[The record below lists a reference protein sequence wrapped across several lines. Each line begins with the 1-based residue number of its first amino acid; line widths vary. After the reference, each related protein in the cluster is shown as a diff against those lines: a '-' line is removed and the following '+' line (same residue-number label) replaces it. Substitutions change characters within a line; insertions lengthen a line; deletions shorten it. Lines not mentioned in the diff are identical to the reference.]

1 MTKKSVIQLLKSIP
15 QSQLERIG
23 EQTGVDSNVSR
34 LYGDRMFKLLL
45 FAMLRGDRISTRIM
59 EYLYNTPFFKALSGK
74 GDHQTRHSSIA
85 DRLSS
90 MPPEYFQ
97 QIFQWVLER
106 YAKVL
111 GKNRLF
117 KKIKRFDS
125 TMVPIS
131 SALVD
136 WGMRVGRPPDE
147 GYQKVQLK
155 LTMEMHAHLPASV
168 KSFFDQGHL
177 SEEIALKEAILSSAL
192 SPGDI
197 VVFDRGLKSRGS
209 FQVFDFEGVNF
220 VTRGA
225 PNTKY
230 EVLEVHRKIQGRI
243 ADGLRFIQDVK
254 VHLYTDG
261 GEVMEHPFRL
271 IEAETPETRESI
283 IFLTNI
289 WDLSAM
295 EIARIYHYRWDIE
308 VFFRFLKQEL
318 GIKHL
323 INRTENGV
331 QIQIYAALIAAILL
345 LVFKIS
351 NNIPG
356 YHIAKMLFL
365 DDLLII
371 LVNELKSPP

>member
-1 MTKKSVIQLLKSIP
+1 
-15 QSQLERIG
+15 
-23 EQTGVDSNVSR
+23 
-34 LYGDRMFKLLL
+34 MFKLLL
-45 FAMLRGDRISTRIM
+45 FAMLRGDRISTHIM

-111 GKNRLF
+111 GTNKLF

-155 LTMEMHAHLPASV
+155 LTMEMHANLPASV

-177 SEEIALKEAILSSAL
+177 SEEIALKEAILSNDL
-192 SPGDI
+192 SQGDI
-197 VVFDRGLKSRGS
+197 AVFDRGLKSRYS
-209 FQVFDFEGVNF
+209 LQVFDFEGISF

-230 EVLEVHRKIQGRI
+230 EVLEVHRKIQGRK
-243 ADGLRFIQDVK
+243 ADGLRFLQDVK

-271 IEAETPETRESI
+271 IEAEILETGERI

-289 WDLSAM
+289 WDLNAM
-295 EIARIYHYRWDIE
+295 QIARIYHYRWDIE

-323 INRTENGV
+323 INRSENGV

-356 YHIAKMLFL
+356 YHIAKMAFM
-365 DDLLII
+365 DDLLI
-371 LVNELKSPP
+371 LLFNELNCPP

>member
-1 MTKKSVIQLLKSIP
+1 
-15 QSQLERIG
+15 
-23 EQTGVDSNVSR
+23 
-34 LYGDRMFKLLL
+34 MFKLLL
-45 FAMLRGDRISTRIM
+45 FTMLRSDRISTHIM
-59 EYLYNTPFFKALSGK
+59 EHLYNSAFFKALSGK

-90 MPPEYFQ
+90 MPSEYFEQ
-97 QIFQWVLER
+97 LFHWVVER
-106 YAKVL
+106 YAKEL
-111 GKNRLF
+111 GTNKLF

-136 WGMRVGRPPDE
+136 WGMRVGRPPKK
-147 GYQKVQLK
+147 GAQQVQLK
-155 LTMEMHAHLPASV
+155 FTMQMHASLPASV
-168 KSFFDQGHL
+168 KSFFDQHHL
-177 SEEIALKEAILSSAL
+177 SEETALKEAILSDNL
-192 SPGDI
+192 GQEDI
-197 VVFDRGLKSRGS
+197 VVFDRGLKSREA
-209 FQVFDFEGVNF
+209 FQLFDLNKISF

-230 EVLEVHRKIQGRI
+230 EVVEIHRNIKGRK
-243 ADGLRFIQDVK
+243 ADGLRFLQDVK

-261 GEVMEHPFRL
+261 GQIMEHPFRL
-271 IEAETPETRESI
+271 IEAEILETGEHI

-295 EIARIYHYRWDIE
+295 QIAQIYKHRWDIE
-308 VFFRFLKQEL
+308 VFFRFIKQEL

-331 QIQIYAALIAAILL
+331 QIQIYAALIAAVLL

-365 DDLLII
+365 DDLLIL
-371 LVNELKSPP
+371 LVNELKFPP